1 MSVPWQRH
9 YKEKV
14 DSMSDLIIAC
24 GALARDVIAIR
35 NKYGWDA
42 KVLAVPA
49 ILHNRP
55 EQIPAAVQKQIQES
69 RRDHARVIVVYGE
82 CGTRGAL
89 DHLIHDED
97 AVRVSGP
104 HCYEQ
109 YAGDSFDKLMSE
121 EPGTFFL
128 TDFLAHA
135 FEYYVVKGLGLDKHP
150 ELMKDYFEGYTRVV
164 YLQQRVDP
172 NLVKSA
178 EKAAAFLNL
187 PLQILPTGF
196 GALEDRLV
204 EIVEG
209 SVTNNHFIDLE
220 RQELPSYGNNL

>member
-1 MSVPWQRH
+1 
-9 YKEKV
+9 
-14 DSMSDLIIAC
+14 MSDLIIAC
-24 GALARDVIAIR
+24 GALARDIITIR

-42 KVLAVPA
+42 QVLAVPA

-55 EQIPAAVQKQIQES
+55 EQIPAAVQKRIQES
-69 RRDHARVIVVYGE
+69 RQDHARVIVVYGE
-82 CGTRGAL
+82 CGTRGVL
-89 DHLIHDED
+89 DHIVHDED
-97 AVRVSGP
+97 AIRISGP

-109 YAGDSFDKLMSE
+109 YAGESFDKLMSE

-135 FEYYVVKGLGLDKHP
+135 FEYYVVKGLGLDEHP
-150 ELMKDYFEGYTRVV
+150 ELMDDYFGEYTRVV
-164 YLQQRVDP
+164 YLQQRVDT

-178 EKAAAFLNL
+178 EKAAKFFNL
-187 PLQILPTGF
+187 PLQIHPTGF

-204 EIVEG
+204 EIIEG
-209 SVTNNHFIDLE
+209 SETHNPLIYLE

>member
-1 MSVPWQRH
+1 
-9 YKEKV
+9 
-14 DSMSDLIIAC
+14 MSDLIIAC
-24 GALARDVIAIR
+24 GALAREVITIR

-42 KVLAVPA
+42 QVLAVPA

-55 EQIPAAVQKQIQES
+55 EQIPAAVQKRIQES
-69 RRDHARVIVVYGE
+69 RQDHARVIVVYGE
-82 CGTRGAL
+82 CGTQGAL
-89 DHLIHDED
+89 DLLIHDED

-109 YAGDSFDKLMSE
+109 YAGDSFELLMSE

-135 FEYYVVKGLGLDKHP
+135 FEYYVVKGLGLDDHP
-150 ELMKDYFEGYTRVV
+150 ELMEDYFGEYTRVV

-187 PLQILPTGF
+187 PLQIHPTGF

-204 EIVEG
+204 EIIEG
-209 SVTNNHFIDLE
+209 SVTHNPFIDLE
-220 RQELPSYGNNL
+220 MQELPSYGNNL

>member
-1 MSVPWQRH
+1 
-9 YKEKV
+9 
-14 DSMSDLIIAC
+14 MSDLIIAC
-24 GALARDVIAIR
+24 GALAREVITIR

-42 KVLAVPA
+42 EVLAVPA

-55 EQIPAAVQKQIQES
+55 EQIPAAVQKRIEES
-69 RRDHARVIVVYGE
+69 RQDHTRVIVVYGE
-82 CGTRGAL
+82 CGTRGVL
-89 DHLIHDED
+89 DRLIHDED
-97 AVRVSGP
+97 AIRVSGP

-109 YAGDSFDKLMSE
+109 YAGDSFESLMSD

-135 FEYYVVKGLGLDKHP
+135 FEYYVVKGLGLDERP
-150 ELMKDYFEGYTRVV
+150 ELMEDYFGEYTRVV

-178 EKAAAFLNL
+178 EKAAEYLNL
-187 PLQILPTGF
+187 PLTIHPTGF

-204 EIVEG
+204 EIIEG
-209 SVTNNHFIDLE
+209 SVTHNPIINLE
-220 RQELPSYGNNL
+220 MQEFTSYGNNL

>member
-1 MSVPWQRH
+1 
-9 YKEKV
+9 
-14 DSMSDLIIAC
+14 MSDLLIAC
-24 GALARDVIAIR
+24 GALAREVITIR

-42 KVLAVPA
+42 EVLAVPA

-55 EQIPAAVQKQIQES
+55 EQIPAAVQKRIQES
-69 RRDHARVIVVYGE
+69 RQDHARVIVVYGE

-89 DHLIHDED
+89 DRLIHDED
-97 AVRVSGP
+97 AIRVSGP

-128 TDFLAHA
+128 TDFLANA
-135 FEYYVVKGLGLDKHP
+135 FEYYVVKGLGLDEHP
-150 ELMKDYFEGYTRVV
+150 ELMENYFGEYTRVV
-164 YLQQRVDP
+164 YLQQRADP

-178 EKAAAFLNL
+178 EKAANFLNL
-187 PLQILPTGF
+187 PLTIHPTSF

-204 EIVEG
+204 QIIEG
-209 SVTNNHFIDLE
+209 SVTHNPLIDLE
-220 RQELPSYGNNL
+220 LQELPSYGNNL

>member
-1 MSVPWQRH
+1 
-9 YKEKV
+9 
-14 DSMSDLIIAC
+14 MSDLIIAC
-24 GALARDVIAIR
+24 GALAREVITIR

-42 KVLAVPA
+42 EVLAVPA

-55 EQIPAAVQKQIQES
+55 EQIPAAVQNRIHES
-69 RRDHARVIVVYGE
+69 RQNHARVIVVYGE

-89 DHLIHDED
+89 DHLIQDED

-109 YAGDSFDKLMSE
+109 YAGDSFGKLMSE

-150 ELMKDYFEGYTRVV
+150 ELMEDYFGGYTRVV
-164 YLQQRVDP
+164 YLQQKTDP

-178 EKAAAFLNL
+178 ERAAEFLNL
-187 PLQILPTGF
+187 PLQIHPTGF

-204 EIVEG
+204 EIIEG
-209 SVTNNHFIDLE
+209 SGTHHPYIDLE

>member
-1 MSVPWQRH
+1 
-9 YKEKV
+9 
-14 DSMSDLIIAC
+14 MSDLIIAC
-24 GALARDVIAIR
+24 GALARDVITIR

-42 KVLAVPA
+42 DVLAVPA

-55 EQIPAAVQKQIQES
+55 EQIPAAVQKRIQES
-69 RRDHARVIVVYGE
+69 RQDHARVIVVYGE

-89 DHLIHDED
+89 DDLIHDED
-97 AVRVSGP
+97 AIRVSGP

-135 FEYYVVKGLGLDKHP
+135 FEYYVVKGLGLDEHP
-150 ELMKDYFEGYTRVV
+150 ELMEDYFGEYARVV

-172 NLVKSA
+172 DLVKSA
-178 EKAAAFLNL
+178 EKAAEFLNL
-187 PLQILPTGF
+187 PLQIHPTGF

-204 EIVEG
+204 EIIKG
-209 SVTNNHFIDLE
+209 PVTHNPNIDLE
-220 RQELPSYGNNL
+220 KQELPSYGINL